1 MNLHA
6 LLRGIAS
13 STGLADVELT
23 GITADSRQVRPGF
36 LFVATRGGQA
46 FLPEAA
52 SKGASA
58 LAGEASDPGLG
69 LPYLRVPE
77 ARLFLAEVA
86 AAWYGNP
93 SQSLILAGV
102 TGTDGKTTTSTLL
115 HRLLLHAGHSSG
127 LITSVSAVIGQTAVD
142 TGFHVTTPDAPDTQR
157 YLAEMVRAG
166 STHAVLE
173 VTSHGLAQNRLAA
186 CDFDVAVVTNVTPEH
201 LDYHGSFEAY
211 LQAKGLLFAR
221 LGEHPPKERFP
232 DRAAIL
238 NREDVSFDR
247 FSRLSRVRVVSYGL
261 EAGADERA
269 EGVEVGASG
278 LRFRAVGP
286 SGSAWIESRLTG
298 RYNVSNCLAA
308 YTTAVEGFRV
318 DPQTAVEAIAA
329 FEGIPGRMEPVDLGQ
344 QFRAVVDFAHTPNA
358 LQQALTAAREATSG
372 RVIVVFGCAGLRD
385 RTKRQRMAG
394 LAAGLADFSVFT
406 AEDPRTEALNSILDE
421 MAKGADAAG
430 GREGATYWRVPDRG
444 DALRHAVRLARAGD
458 IVLACGK
465 GHEQSMAF
473 GEVEYSWDDR
483 QAMRAALAELL
494 GLPGPPMPTLPTSA
508 PSVHGLTDHHP

>member
-1 MNLHA
+1 MNLHS

-23 GITADSRQVRPGF
+23 GITADSRQVQPGF
-36 LFVATRGGQA
+36 LFVATRGQTTDGHT

-52 SKGASA
+52 ANGASA
-58 LAGEASDPGLG
+58 LAGEDADPGLG

-77 ARLFLAEVA
+77 ARLLLAAVS

-93 SQSLILAGV
+93 SQSLALAGV
-102 TGTDGKTTTSTLL
+102 TGTDGKTTTCTLL
-115 HRLLLHAGHSSG
+115 QRILLRAGHSAG
-127 LITSVSAVIGQTAVD
+127 LITSVSAVIGQAAVD
-142 TGFHVTTPDAPDTQR
+142 TGFHVTTPDAPDIQR

-166 STHAVLE
+166 CTHAVLE
-173 VTSHGLAQNRLAA
+173 VTSHGLAQNRVAG

-211 LQAKGLLFAR
+211 LQAKSLLFAH
-221 LGEHPPKERFP
+221 LAETPPKEHFP
-232 DRAAIL
+232 NRTAVL
-238 NREDVSFDR
+238 NRDDASFEA

-261 EAGADERA
+261 EGGADQRA

-286 SGSAWIESRLTG
+286 SGSVWIESRLTG

-308 YTTAVEGFRV
+308 FTAAVEGLRV
-318 DPQTAVEAIAA
+318 DPHRAAETIAA

-344 QFRAVVDFAHTPNA
+344 PFRAFVDFAHTPNA
-358 LQQALTAAREATSG
+358 LKQALTAAREGTSG

-385 RTKRQRMAG
+385 RTKRQRMGG
-394 LAAGLADFSVFT
+394 LAAELADFSVFT
-406 AEDPRTEALNSILDE
+406 AEDPRTESLDSILDE
-421 MAKGADAAG
+421 MAMGAAAAG
-430 GREGATYWRVPDRG
+430 GREGATFWRVPDRSQ
-444 DALRHAVRLARAGD
+444 ALRRAVRLARAGD
-458 IVLACGK
+458 VVLACGK

-473 GEVEYSWDDR
+473 GAVEYPWDDR

-494 GLPGPPMPTLPTSA
+494 GVPGPPMPVLPTGH
-508 PSVHGLTDHHP
+508 V